1 MDLATVLAAHL
12 QTFDARPEHV
22 RGQPEAAH
30 DMTDFAAGL
39 SSLLGALRIGVP
51 SCLAVSILDSR
62 PAGNLTITAPAAGS
76 SSTVEP
82 AVRASLAVRLAVPA
96 RPGMLLLLQ
105 AAAPGAFVGLAGEL
119 AGQLDNGRA
128 ALLMDRHLVLR
139 PDPEGQ
145 RLAVDL
151 ADLRAVEQAVGALI
165 GQGRLPVVA
174 RQELLD
180 RAVEAELTVP
190 ALARQ
195 FLAAL
200 AYRARPD

>member
-1 MDLATVLAAHL
+1 MDLATVLAGHL

-22 RGQPEAAH
+22 RGQPESVH

-39 SSLLGALRIGVP
+39 SRLLPALLIGVP

-76 SSTVEP
+76 ASTVER
-82 AVRASLAVRLAVPA
+82 AVRASLAVRLTVPT
-96 RPGMLLLLQ
+96 RPVMLLLQ

-119 AGQLDNGRA
+119 AARLDNGRA

-165 GQGRLPVVA
+165 GQGRLPLAA

-180 RAVEAELTVP
+180 RAVEAEVTVP
-190 ALARQ
+190 ALARRL
-195 FLAAL
+195 LAAL
-200 AYRARPD
+200 ADRVRPD

>member
-22 RGQPEAAH
+22 WGQPDVEH

-39 SSLLGALRIGVP
+39 SRVLRAVLIGVP

-62 PAGNLTITAPAAGS
+62 PAGNLTITAPAGGS
-76 SSTVEP
+76 ASTVEP

-96 RPGMLLLLQ
+96 RPAMLLLQ

-165 GQGRLPVVA
+165 GQGRLPVAA

-180 RAVEAELTVP
+180 RAAKAELTVP

-195 FLAAL
+195 LLAAL
-200 AYRARPD
+200 ADRARRD

>member
-1 MDLATVLAAHL
+1 MDLATVLAGHL
-12 QTFDARPEHV
+12 QTFDARPGHL
-22 RGQPEAAH
+22 RGQPDAGH

-39 SSLLGALRIGVP
+39 SRLLRAVLVGVP

-76 SSTVEP
+76 ASTAEP
-82 AVRASLAVRLAVPA
+82 AVLASLAVRLAVPA
-96 RPGMLLLLQ
+96 GPAMLLLQ

-119 AGQLDNGRA
+119 AGRLDNGRV

-139 PDPEGQ
+139 PDPAGQ

-151 ADLRAVEQAVGALI
+151 ADLRAVEQAVGVLI
-165 GQGRLPVVA
+165 GQGRLPVAA

-180 RAVEAELTVP
+180 RAVEAGVTVP

-195 FLAAL
+195 LLAAL
-200 AYRARPD
+200 ADRARPD

>member
-1 MDLATVLAAHL
+1 MDLATVLAGHL

-22 RGQPEAAH
+22 RGLPDVEH

-39 SSLLGALRIGVP
+39 SRVLRAVLIGVP
-51 SCLAVSILDSR
+51 SCLAVSILYSR

-76 SSTVEP
+76 ASTVER
-82 AVRASLAVRLAVPA
+82 AVRASLAVRLTVPT
-96 RPGMLLLLQ
+96 RPVMLLLQ

-119 AGQLDNGRA
+119 AGRLDNGRA

-151 ADLRAVEQAVGALI
+151 ADVRAVEQAVGALI
-165 GQGRLPVVA
+165 GQGRLPVAA

-195 FLAAL
+195 FLTAL
-200 AYRARPD
+200 ADRARRD

>member
-1 MDLATVLAAHL
+1 VDLATVLAAHL

-22 RGQPEAAH
+22 RGQPDVEH
-30 DMTDFAAGL
+30 DMTDLAAGL
-39 SSLLGALRIGVP
+39 SRVLRAVLMGVP

-76 SSTVEP
+76 ASTVEP

-96 RPGMLLLLQ
+96 RPAMLLLQ

-165 GQGRLPVVA
+165 GQGRLPVAA

-195 FLAAL
+195 LLAAL
-200 AYRARPD
+200 ADRARPD